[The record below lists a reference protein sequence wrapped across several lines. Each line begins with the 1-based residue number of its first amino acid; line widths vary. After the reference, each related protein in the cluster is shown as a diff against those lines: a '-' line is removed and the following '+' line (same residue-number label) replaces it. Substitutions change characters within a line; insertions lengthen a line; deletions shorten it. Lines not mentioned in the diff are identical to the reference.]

1 MNAEE
6 GRVYD
11 QPRVL
16 AVVAPEPARQYER
29 KFTLIIGPDTGDA
42 LDLSAFRCVFRVE
55 RGDVQ
60 TPNSCRVRVYNV
72 RRETASR
79 AMREFKRLV
88 LFAGYEGN
96 FGVLF
101 DGTIIQTRFGRES
114 ATDTYM
120 DITAADGD
128 SAYNF
133 AVINTTLA
141 AGSTVPDHL
150 AACMKEME
158 KHGVTMGYTPEF
170 TTKPLPRGK
179 VMVGM
184 ARDYMRSIAKNTE
197 SSWSIQ
203 NGKVNIVPQTSYVP
217 GDPIAINSKS
227 GMVGYPIQTQNGVTV
242 RTLLNP
248 YIKVCQ
254 LVHLDS
260 SAVQEYEYSLDL
272 EQQAQNHLAR
282 LQNTLGDGYYYVMVS
297 THWGD
302 TRGNDWYTEAT
313 CLSADAIVA
322 ADYIDRGIAAPP
334 DVVVVKQYP

>member
-1 MNAEE
+1 MSVNAEGGLEINIE
-6 GRVYD
+6 GGRRDLPRD
-11 QPRVL
+11 Q
-16 AVVAPEPARQYER
+16 YGR
-29 KFTLIIGPDTGDA
+29 KFQLIIGPDTGDA
-42 LDLSAFRCVFRVE
+42 LELSAFRCVFRVE

-79 AMREFKRLV
+79 AMKEFKRLV

-128 SAYNF
+128 F
-133 AVINTTLA
+133 AVISATLA
-141 AGSTVPDHL
+141 AGSTVPDHV
-150 AACMKEME
+150 AACMKAME
-158 KHGVTMGYTPEF
+158 KHGVTLGYTPEF
-170 TTKPLPRGK
+170 SSKPLPRGK
-179 VMVGM
+179 VMAGM
-184 ARDYMRSIAKNTE
+184 VRDYMRSIAKNTK

-203 NGKVNIVPQTSYVP
+203 NGKVQIVPETSYVP
-217 GDPIAINSKS
+217 GQPIAINSKS
-227 GMVGYPIQTQNGVTV
+227 GMVGYPVQTQNGVTV

-248 YIKVCQ
+248 YIKVSQ
-254 LVHLDS
+254 LIHLDNR
-260 SAVQEYEYSLDL
+260 AVQEYEYSLDV
-272 EQQAQNHLAR
+272 EQQAQNDLAR

-302 TRGNDWYTEAT
+302 TRGNDWYTEAV
-313 CLSADAIVA
+313 CLSANATIA
-322 ADYIDRGIAAPP
+322 ADYVRQGVAAPAG
-334 DVVVVKQYP
+334 VVVVPPYP